1 MAKESEIDIRQI
13 IAEAVAPYKGMDPDA
28 IIEGVSIDSAALLA
42 EIVRGGIP
50 ATMGDRIKVA
60 INVVDRV
67 KGTPVTQET
76 IFMREK
82 ANKMLD
88 RIRDLESG
96 KATLDPPPIR

>member
-13 IAEAVAPYKGMDPDA
+13 IADAIAPYKGMDPDE

-50 ATMGDRIKVA
+50 ASMGDRIKVA

-67 KGTPVTQET
+67 KGTPVNQDSM
-76 IFMREK
+76 FMRDK
-82 ANKMLD
+82 ANRMLD
-88 RIRDLESG
+88 RIKDLESG